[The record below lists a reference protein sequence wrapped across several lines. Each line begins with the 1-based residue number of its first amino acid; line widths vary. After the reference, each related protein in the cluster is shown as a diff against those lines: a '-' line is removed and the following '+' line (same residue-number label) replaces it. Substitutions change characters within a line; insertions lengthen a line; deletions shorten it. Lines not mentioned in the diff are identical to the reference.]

1 MKRTIALVLI
11 VGVLG
16 TAVLCG
22 LGLWQLQRLGEKEAQ
37 IAAIAAQLEEEPVA
51 LPDMPTEAAHEYLPV
66 RVAGRYAVGELHVLT
81 TGQGG
86 GAAYRIIAPFLTV
99 DGRRIMVDRGVVPGT
114 AKDANRPAGGSDIS
128 GHLIWPDETDSY
140 TFAPDI
146 EDNEWFARDVPL
158 MAEALG
164 TEPVLI
170 QLART
175 TLLGAPR
182 PTPVT
187 VNLPNNHLGYAVQ
200 WFGLAIVWAGMT
212 VLLVIRTRRKTAD
225 THHSEGNA

>member
-22 LGLWQLQRLGEKEAQ
+22 LGMWQVQRLGEKEAQ
-37 IAAIAAQLEEEPVA
+37 IAAISAQLSAEPGV
-51 LPDMPTEAAHEYLPV
+51 LPDVPTEVDHKYQPI
-66 RVAGRYAVGELHVLT
+66 RVSGRYGVGELHVLT

-86 GAAYRIIAPFLTV
+86 GGAYRIIAPFFTV
-99 DGRRIMVDRGVVPGT
+99 DGRRIMVDRGVVPGPQ
-114 AKDANRPAGGSDIS
+114 KDAVRPAGGSDIS
-128 GHLIWPDETDSY
+128 GHLVWPDETDSY
-140 TFAPDI
+140 TFAPDL
-146 EDNEWFARDVPL
+146 EKNAWFARDVPA
-158 MAEALG
+158 MAEVLE

-187 VNLPNNHLGYAVQ
+187 VNIPNNHFGYAVQ

-225 THHSEGNA
+225 TQPGDDT